1 MKRKK
6 SVALKYPEWAAAPVV
21 AATATGDAV
30 DRMIEIAQENN
41 VPVVQNEAMA
51 QVLSGQKVG
60 TIVPEET
67 WLVLAKIF
75 AFVIERDKSI

>member
-21 AATATGDAV
+21 AATAAGDAV